1 MRGLS
6 WPPSG
11 PLTPGDALEAVRVD
25 ARRWFR
31 PPPLAA
37 AHHPG
42 LLTPLLAAATAARGR
57 AAPRAGSTHGR
68 SAPRPWPV
76 CRGATAWPTPCRGWA
91 QAVAEAVGRWHEANR
106 SYHRPDTIS
115 AAAV

>member
-1 MRGLS
+1 V
-6 WPPSG
+6 PPAPAQAPSSG
-11 PLTPGDALEAVRVD
+11 G
-25 ARRWFR
+25 F
-31 PPPLAA
+31 PP
-37 AHHPG
+37 PG

-76 CRGATAWPTPCRGWA
+76 CRGATAWPTPCHGWA

-106 SYHRPDTIS
+106 SYHRPETIS
-115 AAAV
+115 AAAVGPPRVCTAWRRDAQSTPHAGAG